1 VAAPTHW
8 PDFPSQ
14 LSQTAAL
21 ITPAALASLARKG
34 SIQLTHVRRINTET
48 RNPVYRLQTA
58 DDPAAVIVKWYLPQL
73 DRFYDARY
81 RREEKILWLLN
92 RWLPE
97 RVPQLYGGLI
107 TAEFAVLLQQDVGEQ
122 TMTNSLAEAPN
133 DARRLDLAQQG
144 LDLLAQFRRVGQ
156 EHYQAF
162 YRTCYSIDLDRL
174 TPNTYFR
181 RAKIALGRL
190 LLLQALLQDKLSAG
204 QAIQTHGSFIETM
217 TTQCI
222 KASFFEQYRRR
233 VIAPLASAP
242 RQILHNAFSPFHL
255 LWHENWRLIDFET
268 MSVGAAQIDLA
279 EFVGAPELTLSPD
292 QTLALVERYYEL
304 TANPEPWPIFVT
316 NFYNALASRSLDY
329 VGTAAYQCV
338 KYMAQQADDKAQR
351 LLHRTRQYRARLI
364 EALEHSEASA
374 LAGEIPRINIS

>member
-1 VAAPTHW
+1 
-8 PDFPSQ
+8 

-34 SIQLTHVRRINTET
+34 STQRTHVRRINTET
-48 RNPVYRLQTA
+48 RNPVYRLQMT
-58 DDPAAVIVKWYLPQL
+58 DDPTAVIVKWYLPEL

-81 RREEKILWLLN
+81 RREEKMLWLLN

-122 TMTNSLAEAPN
+122 TMADSLAKAP
-133 DARRLDLAQQG
+133 DDVHRLDLAQQG
-144 LDLLAQFRRVGQ
+144 LDLLAQFHRVGQ
-156 EHYQAF
+156 EQYQAF
-162 YRTCYSIDLDRL
+162 YRTCYSVDLDRL
-174 TPNTYFR
+174 TPGTYFR

-190 LLLQALLQDKLSAG
+190 LLLQALLQDKLAAA
-204 QAIQTHGSFIETM
+204 QAARAHLVFIETM
-217 TTQCI
+217 ATQRI
-222 KASFFEQYRRR
+222 KAVFLEQYRRR
-233 VIAPLASAP
+233 VIAPLVNAP

-255 LWHENWRLIDFET
+255 LWSESWRLIDFET

-292 QTLALVERYYEL
+292 QVLTLVERYYEL
-304 TANPEPWPIFVT
+304 TCNSEPWPIFVT

-329 VGTAAYQCV
+329 VGTTAYHCI
-338 KYMAQQADDKAQR
+338 KHMADQADDKAQR
-351 LLHRTRQYRARLI
+351 LLHRTRQYQARLI
-364 EALEHSEASA
+364 EALEHGEATA
-374 LAGEIPRINIS
+374 LAAEIPRI